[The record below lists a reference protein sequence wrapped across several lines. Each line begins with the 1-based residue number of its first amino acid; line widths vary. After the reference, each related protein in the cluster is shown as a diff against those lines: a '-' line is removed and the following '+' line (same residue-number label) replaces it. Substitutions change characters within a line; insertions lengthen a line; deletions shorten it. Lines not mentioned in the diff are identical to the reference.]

1 MTVADQ
7 AHQYE
12 TTVEWT
18 SDRLG
23 TLTTAGRPPIPA
35 GAPPEFG
42 GADNVWSP
50 EHLYVAAVNS
60 CVMLT
65 FVAIA
70 ANSKVA
76 FRKYTSSAA
85 GTLQRVEGRGPVITR
100 IVVKP
105 RITIGPDVDRAKI
118 ERLIKM
124 AEKNCY
130 ISNSLQSEV
139 TLEAEIV
146 VE

>member
-1 MTVADQ
+1 MADEKHEYQ
-7 AHQYE
+7 N
-12 TTVEWT
+12 TVEWT
-18 SDRLG
+18 DARRG
-23 TLTTAGRPPIPA
+23 KLTASPRPPVQI

-42 GADNVWSP
+42 GTDDVWSP
-50 EHLYVAAVNS
+50 EQLCVAAVNS

-70 ANSKVA
+70 ANSKVP
-76 FRKYTSSAA
+76 FRGYTSSAV
-85 GTLQRVEGRGPVITR
+85 GTLAKVEGRGLVITR
-100 IVVKP
+100 VVVRP
-105 RITIGPDVDRAKI
+105 RVTIGPEVDRGRV

-130 ISNSLQSEV
+130 ISNSLNAEV
-139 TLEAEIV
+139 SLEPELV

>member
-1 MTVADQ
+1 MAGQ
-7 AHQYE
+7 AHEYE

-18 SDRLG
+18 SDRVG
-23 TLTTAGRPPIPA
+23 TLSAVGRPAIPT
-35 GAPPEFG
+35 GAPPAFG
-42 GADNVWSP
+42 GPDNVWSP
-50 EHLYVAAVNS
+50 EQLCVAAVNS
-60 CVMLT
+60 CVMLS

-76 FRKYTSSAA
+76 FRTYTSSAT
-85 GTLQRVEGRGPVITR
+85 GTLERVEGRGPVITR

-105 RITIGPDVDRAKI
+105 RITIAPDVDRAKV
-118 ERLIKM
+118 ERIVKM

-130 ISNSLQSEV
+130 ISNSLQSAV
-139 TLEAEIV
+139 TLEPEIV

>member
-1 MTVADQ
+1 MADQ
-7 AHQYE
+7 AHEFE

-18 SDRLG
+18 SDRVG
-23 TLTTAGRPPIPA
+23 TLSTVGRPAIPM

-50 EHLYVAAVNS
+50 EHLCVAAVNS

-65 FVAIA
+65 FIAIA

-76 FRKYTSSAA
+76 FRTYTSSAA
-85 GTLQRVEGRGPVITR
+85 GTLERVEGRGPVITR

-105 RITIGPDVDRAKI
+105 RITIAPDVDRAKV
-118 ERLIKM
+118 ERIVKM

-130 ISNSLQSEV
+130 ISNSLQSAV
-139 TLEAEIV
+139 TLEPEIV